1 MLDDDVRKI
10 KPCFKMRPDEY
21 IKDSSKIDEMI
32 VLNNGKKVCPHL
44 WKNASSQIMDALE
57 TGKAITGKEHEVTSV
72 SMYDGNMS
80 SISVGVQI
88 RTKKDVSRI
97 DKSI

>member
-1 MLDDDVRKI
+1 
-10 KPCFKMRPDEY
+10 
-21 IKDSSKIDEMI
+21 
-32 VLNNGKKVCPHL
+32 
-44 WKNASSQIMDALE
+44 MDALE
-57 TGKAITGKEHEVTSV
+57 TGKAITGKEREVTSV
-72 SMYDGNMS
+72 SMYDGDML